1 MKFNRNISLA
11 FLLLVLFQMSA
22 FSEIIT
28 LETAIKEVSMNSDS
42 VKSMRESLIK
52 SKQVIRENYAR
63 AFPIVSTEI
72 SAGEAYGR
80 GYGAVKSMEKQS
92 SSTSHGGPNPDSSK
106 VVDQKYLGSYMS
118 SFGSLMSEQFKY
130 DYIPNFGAKLNI
142 TQPIYTFGK
151 IGTGVKVA
159 TYYDSLTQLSNSRN
173 VQHLQLLALDGFY
186 RVIISEMLLAIT
198 ERSVARKTEL
208 NEFLTRNFQL
218 GSGNKAQ
225 ILSTKADLASLW
237 PEIIK
242 ARQNAIS
249 SKMMLC
255 IMMGRNPDDSIEVDT
270 SSTIESI
277 QNLVLPTKEDAVKS
291 AIADR
296 NDLQSIDYM
305 VKANKGGYKIYR
317 SQYLPSI
324 VGVFSWGIGGYEAEQ
339 LFDSDRRNWNA
350 GVALQWTFF
359 DGFANSAKAAQYL
372 SDARKLEI
380 GKSTI
385 KKMIEVEVDTVI
397 AECIAADSNV
407 VASHIVYDA
416 AFEAYTLTNDNFKQG
431 SGQFADLQ
439 LAEERLR
446 QGEFGILSARYRQVR
461 SRASL
466 IVAMGKTIIPVG
478 EK

>member
-11 FLLLVLFQMSA
+11 FLLLVLFQISA

-42 VKSMRESLIK
+42 VKSMRESQLK

-63 AFPIVSTEI
+63 AFPNVSTEI
-72 SAGEAYGR
+72 SVGEAYGR
-80 GYGAVKSMEKQS
+80 GFGAAKMADNMPTIDSTTNPGAISGILGGAMSKQ
-92 SSTSHGGPNPDSSK
+92 
-106 VVDQKYLGSYMS
+106 
-118 SFGSLMSEQFKY
+118 FEY
-130 DYIPNFGAKLNI
+130 DYISNFGAKLNV

-173 VQHLQLLALDGFY
+173 IQNLQLVALDGFY
-186 RVIISEMLLAIT
+186 RVLLSDMLLTIT

-208 NEFLTRNFQL
+208 NDFLTRNFQL
-218 GSGNKAQ
+218 GSGSKAQ

-242 ARQNAIS
+242 ARQNAQS
-249 SKMMLC
+249 AKMMLC
-255 IMMGRNPDDSIEVDT
+255 IMMGRNPEDSIQVDT
-270 SSTIESI
+270 SSTLESL
-277 QNLVLPTKEDAVKS
+277 QNLVLPSKDDAVKS

-296 NDLQSIDYM
+296 KDLQSIDYL

-317 SQYLPSI
+317 AQNLPSI
-324 VGVFSWGIGGYEAEQ
+324 VGMFSWGIGGYEAEH
-339 LFDSDRRNWNA
+339 LIDPDRRDWNA

-385 KKMIEVEVDTVI
+385 KKMIEIEVDTLI
-397 AECIAADSNV
+397 TECIAADSNV
-407 VASHIVYDA
+407 VASHVVYDA
-416 AFEAYTLTNDNFKQG
+416 AFEAYTLNNDNFKQG

-446 QGEFGILSARYRQVR
+446 QGEFGILNARYRQVR
-461 SRASL
+461 SRAAL
-466 IVAMGKTIIPVG
+466 LVAMGKTIIPVG

>member
-1 MKFNRNISLA
+1 MKFNCNISLA
-11 FLLLVLFQMSA
+11 FLLLVLFQISA

-42 VKSMRESLIK
+42 VKSMRESQLK
-52 SKQVIRENYAR
+52 SKQIIRENYAR
-63 AFPIVSTEI
+63 AFPNVSTEI

-92 SSTSHGGPNPDSSK
+92 SASASQIPDETVITGKIFNQMMSGFGG
-106 VVDQKYLGSYMS
+106 
-118 SFGSLMSEQFKY
+118 LMSEQFKY

-159 TYYDSLTQLSNSRN
+159 TYYDSLTQLTNNRN
-173 VQHLQLLALDGFY
+173 IQNLQLQALDGFY
-186 RVIISEMLLAIT
+186 RVIIADMQLTIT

-208 NEFLTRNFQL
+208 NDFLTRNFQL
-218 GSGNKAQ
+218 GSGSKAQ

-242 ARQNAIS
+242 ARQNAKS
-249 SKMMLC
+249 AKMMLC
-255 IMMGRNPDDSIEVDT
+255 IMMGRNPEDSIQVDT
-270 SSTIESI
+270 SSTLESL
-277 QNLVLPTKEDAVKS
+277 QNLVLPSKEDAVKS

-296 NDLQSIDYM
+296 KDLQSIDYL

-317 SQYLPSI
+317 AQNLPSI
-324 VGVFSWGIGGYEAEQ
+324 VGMFSWGIGGYEAEH
-339 LFDSDRRNWNA
+339 LIDPDRRDWNA

-385 KKMIEVEVDTVI
+385 KKMIEIEVDTLI

-407 VASHIVYDA
+407 VASHVVYDA
-416 AFEAYTLTNDNFKQG
+416 ALEAYTLNNDNFKQG

-439 LAEERLR
+439 LAEESLR
-446 QGEFGILSARYRQVR
+446 QGEFGILNARYRQVR
-461 SRASL
+461 SRAAL
-466 IVAMGKTIIPVG
+466 LVAMGKTIIPVG